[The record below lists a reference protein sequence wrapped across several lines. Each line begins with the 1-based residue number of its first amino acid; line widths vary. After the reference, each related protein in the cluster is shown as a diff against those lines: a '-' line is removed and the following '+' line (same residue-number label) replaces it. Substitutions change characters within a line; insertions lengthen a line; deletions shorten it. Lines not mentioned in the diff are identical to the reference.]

1 MSCQHELITGTI
13 PKKRDIMQNRKT
25 YYQIILDKSG
35 SMSSCLDATI
45 NGFNEQLQLI
55 KSMKEKYPEQ
65 EFYMSLTTFNHEVS
79 HVMQFQDPFKA
90 KPLCARSY
98 QPNGTTALH
107 DAIGLSVM
115 NLRAAVRE
123 EVDNNMASVVV
134 VVLTDGYENASK
146 TYNQPMIQKLIKE
159 LDGHDNWTFSYLGAT
174 PDAVNIASQLN
185 FDKSNAMAYDVA
197 ESAEAWKKLKTASA
211 SYSARKQRGVVSK
224 KFIR

>member
-1 MSCQHELITGTI
+1 
-13 PKKRDIMQNRKT
+13 MQNRKT

-79 HVMQFQDPFKA
+79 QVMQFQDPFKA
-90 KPLCARSY
+90 KPLCKQSY

-107 DAIGLSVM
+107 DAIGLSVT
-115 NLRAAVRE
+115 NLQAAIRE
-123 EVDNNMASVVV
+123 QVDSNQASVVV

-146 TYNQPMIQKLIKE
+146 TYNQTMIQKLIKE
-159 LDGHDNWTFSYLGAT
+159 LDAHNNWTFSYLGAT
-174 PDAVNIASQLN
+174 PDAVQIASQLN
-185 FDKSNAMAYDVA
+185 FDKSNAMAYSVE
-197 ESAEAWKKLKTASA
+197 ESGEAWKKLKTANK
-211 SYSARKQRGVVSK
+211 SYYAQKQKGVVSK